1 MLKVNIIHDIAVAKI
16 MKNKLKPML
25 KITTVFLLVC
35 TFSLN
40 AIALTDDST
49 KPINIQADSA
59 EINDDT
65 GISTYR
71 GNVKITQG
79 STVLTGDIV
88 ILETANKK
96 VKKIISEG
104 KLSTFKQTTDDG
116 RKINAEAEKMVYSIT
131 RNKIVLTKNA
141 KLTEAG
147 NSFASDKITFYT
159 DKEIV
164 TAGSSSGNDRV
175 NITVFPETEK
185 ETIKEETQE

>member
-1 MLKVNIIHDIAVAKI
+1 
-16 MKNKLKPML
+16 MKNKFKNIIKLA
-25 KITTVFLLVC
+25 TVFLVHSI
-35 TFSLN
+35 FISS

-59 EINDDT
+59 EINDAT

-88 ILETANKK
+88 TLETANKR
-96 VKKIISEG
+96 VQKIISVG

-131 RNKIVLTKNA
+131 GNKIVLTTNA
-141 KLTEAG
+141 TLTEAG
-147 NSFASDKITFYT
+147 NTFASDKITFYT

-175 NITVFPETEK
+175 NITVFPET
-185 ETIKEETQE
+185 IKEDTQQ

>member
-1 MLKVNIIHDIAVAKI
+1 MSTVTKI
-16 MKNKLKPML
+16 MKNRSKIMY
-25 KITTVFLLVC
+25 KITAVFLLVFA
-35 TFSLN
+35 FSSN
-40 AIALTDDST
+40 AIALTSDST

-65 GISTYR
+65 GISTYS

-79 STVLTGDIV
+79 STVLTGDTV

-96 VKKIISEG
+96 VKKIIAKG

-116 RKINAEAEKMVYSIT
+116 RKIDAEAEKMVYSIT
-131 RNKIVLTKNA
+131 GNKIVLTKNA

-147 NSFASDKITFYT
+147 NTFASDKITFYT

-185 ETIKEETQE
+185 ETVNEEKQE

>member
-1 MLKVNIIHDIAVAKI
+1 
-16 MKNKLKPML
+16 ML
-25 KITTVFLLVC
+25 KIITVFLLVC

-131 RNKIVLTKNA
+131 GNKIVLTKNA

>member
-1 MLKVNIIHDIAVAKI
+1 
-16 MKNKLKPML
+16 MKNKI
-25 KITTVFLLVC
+25 KIITKLATIFLVHSI
-35 TFSLN
+35 FISN

-59 EINDDT
+59 EINDAT

-88 ILETANKK
+88 TLETANKK
-96 VKKIISEG
+96 VQKIISEG

-116 RKINAEAEKMVYSIT
+116 RKINAEAEKMIYSIT
-131 RNKIVLTKNA
+131 GNKIVLTTNA

-147 NSFASDKITFYT
+147 NTFASDKITFYT

-175 NITVFPETEK
+175 NITFFPETVK
-185 ETIKEETQE
+185 EDTQ